1 MTEVDLWSKETR
13 AQRAC
18 AALVKNGFDAVYVKT
33 AAEAAELV
41 MKFVKPGMKLG
52 FGGSMTIKA
61 LGIQDKAAQVGA
73 QVLDH
78 NKPGLG
84 AEEKMNILRA
94 QLTCDVFICSAN
106 AVTMKGE
113 MLNIDGNGN
122 RVAALTFGPKKNV
135 VVAGANKIVAD
146 VDEAWERIA
155 AYASPMNNKRLAK
168 ENPCV
173 KAGQCMDCQ
182 NPTRICRVYQILKRK
197 PSLSDYTVILV
208 GENLGY

>member
-1 MTEVDLWSKETR
+1 MTEVELWSRETR

-33 AAEAAELV
+33 AEEAADLV
-41 MKFVKPGMKLG
+41 MQFVKPGMKLG
-52 FGGSMTIKA
+52 FGGSMTIKT
-61 LGIQDKAAQVGA
+61 LGIQDKATQAGA

-84 AEEKMNILRA
+84 VEEKLDILRS

-135 VVAGANKIVAD
+135 VVAGANKVVAD
-146 VDEAWERIA
+146 VDEAWERIEASA
-155 AYASPMNNKRLAK
+155 APMNNKRLARP
-168 ENPCV
+168 NPCV
-173 KAGQCMDCQ
+173 KAGQCMNCQ
-182 NPTRICRVYQILKRK
+182 EPTRICRVYQIIKRR

-208 GENLGY
+208 GEDLGY